1 MMLGS
6 RNPCKGQRMLAV
18 MRREQLLGNNPRGA
32 TLVAAL
38 VDVQGADVEA
48 FAALEL
54 FGREL
59 LKPQCTAEIHLLES
73 KRICCHHYWRSTV
86 PSTASIKQNRD
97 GEVVCAN
104 MPAHERARS
113 ACN

>member
-1 MMLGS
+1 
-6 RNPCKGQRMLAV
+6 MLAV

-48 FAALEL
+48 LAALEL
-54 FGREL
+54 FGREF

-73 KRICCHHYWRSTV
+73 KRHLLSSLLAIYCPIDRVH
-86 PSTASIKQNRD
+86 
-97 GEVVCAN
+97 
-104 MPAHERARS
+104 
-113 ACN
+113 

>member
-54 FGREL
+54 FW
-59 LKPQCTAEIHLLES
+59 S
-73 KRICCHHYWRSTV
+73 
-86 PSTASIKQNRD
+86 
-97 GEVVCAN
+97 
-104 MPAHERARS
+104 
-113 ACN
+113 

>member
-54 FGREL
+54 FGREF

-73 KRICCHHYWRSTV
+73 KRHLLSSLLAIYCPIDRVH
-86 PSTASIKQNRD
+86 
-97 GEVVCAN
+97 
-104 MPAHERARS
+104 
-113 ACN
+113 